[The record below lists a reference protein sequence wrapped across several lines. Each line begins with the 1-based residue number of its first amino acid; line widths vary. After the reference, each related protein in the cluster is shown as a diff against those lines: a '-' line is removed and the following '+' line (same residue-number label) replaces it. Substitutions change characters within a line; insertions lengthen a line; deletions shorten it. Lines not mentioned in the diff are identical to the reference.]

1 MACASPTR
9 VWECL
14 AAAASGDVKGL
25 LESEAGGVVSE
36 GGGGRAVMDK
46 AGGTGGEVA
55 GARACQR
62 LLVEAGA
69 FERYGYTEMAV
80 TCARSVLQVSFRN
93 FSKGGR
99 RDRKI
104 RCPLAN
110 LRGKWGVDTLCD
122 RVNHRNYEV
131 NEMKNRGYHQE

>member
-25 LESEAGGVVSE
+25 LESEAGGVAPE

-80 TCARSVLQVSFRN
+80 TCARSVLQVGFRN
-93 FSKGGR
+93 FSKWMRRGGEGEG
-99 RDRKI
+99 DSLLLAKI
-104 RCPLAN
+104 RGKCGRGDSLR
-110 LRGKWGVDTLCD
+110 RGKTGETT
-122 RVNHRNYEV
+122 
-131 NEMKNRGYHQE
+131 K